1 MRVRMLVYCA
11 CAVIVAS
18 TASAHG
24 PQIQITVDTL
34 NDNKITTR
42 QMLPGNSYSTTN
54 GLTLVTSIYVM
65 PALPVAFL
73 GQPVSR
79 IQPLATQ
86 TFGPGLTYGYDQFV
100 NPGGTHPFTANLNLH
115 VEGLKIWDGSA
126 FVPTGSGKEQL
137 GMLAS
142 SSNVNPDTVKTTT
155 SGADLPIAIEAS
167 YTADAHTSVRY
178 TLLGDGLDPYAASR
192 DGIYLATLQ
201 LSGTQASPG
210 LTASSPFYYILN
222 KNVALGELK
231 SVVDSFAAS
240 QGIDLSLIQYAPA
253 TIPEPSA
260 ALLAMMGWIGLISCS
275 QTRRRGW
282 EGRGKR

>member
-11 CAVIVAS
+11 CAAIVAS

-24 PQIQITVDTL
+24 PQIQITVDNL
-34 NDNKITTR
+34 NSNKIVTR
-42 QMLPGNSYSTTN
+42 QILPGNSYSTTN

-86 TFGPGLTYGYDQFV
+86 TFGPGFTYGYDQFV
-100 NPGGTHPFTANLNLH
+100 NPGGTRPFTANLNLH

-126 FVPTGSGKEQL
+126 FVPTGVGKEQL
-137 GMLAS
+137 GVLAS
-142 SSNVNPDTVKTTT
+142 SSNFNPDTVKTTT

-210 LTASSPFYYILN
+210 LATSSPFYYILS
-222 KNVALGELK
+222 KNATSGELT
-231 SVVDSFAAS
+231 SVVNSFAAS
-240 QGIDLSLIQYAPA
+240 QGIDSSLIQYAPTA
-253 TIPEPSA
+253 IPEPSA
-260 ALLAMMGWIGLISCS
+260 ALLTLLGCAGLILGSRV
-275 QTRRRGW
+275 RRS
-282 EGRGKR
+282 EGRGKP